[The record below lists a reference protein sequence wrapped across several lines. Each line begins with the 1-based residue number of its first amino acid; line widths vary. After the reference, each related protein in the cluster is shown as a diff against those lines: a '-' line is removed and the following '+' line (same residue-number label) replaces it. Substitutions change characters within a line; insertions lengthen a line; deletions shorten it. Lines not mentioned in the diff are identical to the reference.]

1 MNIQKLPESLALD
14 YFKFWNAQDLGSLR
28 NIMTNDVVL
37 SDWEISAVGIEKV
50 ISANENIFNNVSNI
64 HANVLSLTVGPKKI
78 VAELIIDV
86 ESLNEDGSFSIS
98 SLPVVD
104 IIQFNN
110 SETKIKSITAYRR
123 F

>member
-1 MNIQKLPESLALD
+1 MNVQKLPESLALD
-14 YFKFWNAQDLGSLR
+14 YFKFWNSQDLESLR
-28 NIMTNDVVL
+28 GIFTNDVVL
-37 SDWEISAVGIEKV
+37 SDWEIYKCGIEKV
-50 ISANENIFNNVSNI
+50 IAANENIFNNVSNI
-64 HANVLSLTVGPKKI
+64 HANVLSLTVGPKKVI
-78 VAELIIDV
+78 AELVIDV
-86 ESLNEDGSFSIS
+86 ETLHEDGSLNIA